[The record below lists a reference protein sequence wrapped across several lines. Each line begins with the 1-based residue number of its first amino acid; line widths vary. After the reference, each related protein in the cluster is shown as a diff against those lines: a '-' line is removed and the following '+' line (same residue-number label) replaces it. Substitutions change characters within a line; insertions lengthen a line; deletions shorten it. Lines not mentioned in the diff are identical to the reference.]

1 MINKLKRRIFWI
13 IQIPLSLIVI
23 GMIILFTS
31 YTYKDIISS
40 SVMFMDRIDGR
51 EEIREENKNNKPKDF
66 EGEKVFEDS
75 KINNNKINSNDKFSF
90 DIEGI
95 YKLEIK
101 ENEITRESN
110 DVVDEVRNYALEI
123 SKQNS
128 EEGFIG
134 NYVYKVRKFGTNVK
148 EITMMENENAISR
161 LNHTF
166 IMMTVLGISIIVIIY
181 IIAKNI
187 SKLIVKPVEESF
199 EKQKQFVSDASH
211 ELKTPLA
218 VIEANADVLQS
229 KQGDSKWLG
238 YIQNEVQS
246 MNKLVN
252 DLLVLAKMENTNT
265 INKQKFNIS
274 KEVEMSVAVF
284 ESMIYEKN
292 ITLETNIDENI
303 IFNGDSEDIKHIISI
318 LLDNAIKHTEKGN
331 KIIVNFEKEKNDV
344 KIEVKNQGEPIAEED
359 RERIFERFYRIDKAR
374 NRSEKR
380 YGLGLSIAKSIVDKY
395 KGTIK
400 ANSKDGYT
408 SFVVRINDK

>member
-51 EEIREENKNNKPKDF
+51 EDIRGENKNNKPKDF
-66 EGEKVFEDS
+66 EGEKKFEEP
-75 KINNNKINSNDKFSF
+75 KINNNNDNDFSF

-110 DVVDEVRNYALEI
+110 DVIDEVRNYALEI
-123 SKQNS
+123 NSKNS

-187 SKLIVKPVEESF
+187 SKLIVKPVEETF
-199 EKQKQFVSDASH
+199 E
-211 ELKTPLA
+211 
-218 VIEANADVLQS
+218 
-229 KQGDSKWLG
+229 
-238 YIQNEVQS
+238 
-246 MNKLVN
+246 NKNNLF
-252 DLLVLAKMENTNT
+252 LMLHTN
-265 INKQKFNIS
+265 
-274 KEVEMSVAVF
+274 
-284 ESMIYEKN
+284 
-292 ITLETNIDENI
+292 
-303 IFNGDSEDIKHIISI
+303 
-318 LLDNAIKHTEKGN
+318 
-331 KIIVNFEKEKNDV
+331 
-344 KIEVKNQGEPIAEED
+344 
-359 RERIFERFYRIDKAR
+359 
-374 NRSEKR
+374 
-380 YGLGLSIAKSIVDKY
+380 
-395 KGTIK
+395 
-400 ANSKDGYT
+400 
-408 SFVVRINDK
+408 